1 MTTAVT
7 AAQTTTATDATTAST
22 DATSST
28 SSTDTSSLEQS
39 VATEVYGII
48 SNLVLNEIN
57 NQQG

>member
-7 AAQTTTATDATTAST
+7 AAQTTTATDAASATTAT
-22 DATSST
+22 DQT
-28 SSTDTSSLEQS
+28 STDTSALEQS